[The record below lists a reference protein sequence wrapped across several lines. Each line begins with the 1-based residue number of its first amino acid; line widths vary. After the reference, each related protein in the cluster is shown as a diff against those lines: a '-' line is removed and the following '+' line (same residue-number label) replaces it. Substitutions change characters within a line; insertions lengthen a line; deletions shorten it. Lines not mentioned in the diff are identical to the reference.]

1 MKEFREKDSRPKQEK
16 EDSLDKQNKVH
27 MLASSHLML
36 TDTKCFR
43 LVQKG
48 GSMALTAAPKDKF
61 FPAETGI
68 YAVTAKTLDAG
79 NSGQ

>member
-1 MKEFREKDSRPKQEK
+1 
-16 EDSLDKQNKVH
+16 